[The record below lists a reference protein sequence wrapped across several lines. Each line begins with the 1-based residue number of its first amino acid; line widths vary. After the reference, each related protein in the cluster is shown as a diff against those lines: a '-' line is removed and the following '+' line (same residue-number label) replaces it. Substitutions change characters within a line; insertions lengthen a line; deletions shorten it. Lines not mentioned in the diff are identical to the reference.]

1 MHTLK
6 NAQHVLFYCHSFL
19 SNKTR
24 RYSSGQRGQ
33 TVNLLAIAFEGSNP
47 SRRTKYQSLCESM
60 GFVVFSRAGRDSK
73 DGAGTQ
79 DERSEGLSAS
89 QGRERYI
96 FIHENNRLLTESRR
110 TNIDNTP

>member
-1 MHTLK
+1 
-6 NAQHVLFYCHSFL
+6 
-19 SNKTR
+19 
-24 RYSSGQRGQ
+24 
-33 TVNLLAIAFEGSNP
+33 
-47 SRRTKYQSLCESM
+47 M
-60 GFVVFSRAGRDSK
+60 GFVVFGSAGRDSK

-110 TNIDNTP
+110 TFKNQLKLRLGRFLLVRREAKCLGDILRGIRRPCQQFCDWKETKWRQGVLVM